1 MTQLIKSLIHK
12 TTFALSMLAAVV
24 SQAQN
29 NLKDIPDPDPAL
41 QMETFKVADGYEVT
55 LFASDPMVVKPI
67 QMNWDADGRLW
78 VASSIIYPHMRTG
91 EEANDKI
98 YVLED
103 TDGDGVADKSTIF
116 AEGLL
121 MPTGILPG
129 DGGVYVANSTEVLFL
144 KDTDGDGKAD
154 HREVLLTGFGT
165 GDTHHLIHT
174 FRWGPEGLLYFAQS
188 IYIYS
193 HVETPWGVRRLEGG
207 GVWQFRPENRKLE
220 VYARGLVNPWGL
232 QFDRWGQSFLTDG
245 AGGEGINYA
254 FPGATFVTAP
264 GAERIIRGLNPGQP
278 KHSGLDI
285 VSGRHM
291 ADWQGNF
298 ITNDFRANRINR
310 FTVEEQGSGFATKL
324 AEDLLWADHVSFRPV
339 DITMGPDGAIYVAD
353 WYNPII
359 QHGEV
364 DFHDPRRD
372 QQHGRIWRITKKGS
386 PLVEVPKLSQASIE
400 ELLEALK
407 APEDWTR
414 LQAKLVMKQRN
425 PEEVLPKLQEW
436 ISGLEPS
443 EAEYEHHLLEALWV
457 YQLFDQLNE
466 PLLAQ
471 LLNAKSHNARAAAV
485 RYLQFYTK
493 DIPNAQQAIEKA
505 VADSHPRVR
514 LEGVIAL
521 RQLNSP
527 AAATSALSVL
537 DKPMDEFLDFALWQ
551 TVRELEAS
559 WLPALKSNPNLFG
572 DSKRTVYALKSVN
585 NPEAVQLLVQLYQ
598 NKQVP
603 EEYQNEVLSAIARR
617 GESKDLDVL
626 FDLAVNNS
634 LGGNNNAAQLAALEE
649 AARQRKI
656 RPSKGLERIVG
667 FLNHENDAVAHTA
680 LRLIG
685 YWDMENQV
693 ERLVKIAQSAEPAQQ
708 KAALAALAAMSNS
721 KGQYWLTEMTGT
733 KYSPQIRVLATGQLA
748 NKDAVQASGIAV
760 NLLKQLPANV
770 DPTELFS
777 AFLSRREAI
786 GALGQA
792 LSENKIPESAAIA
805 GRKAMQQL
813 PFYYN
818 RLDEVTVLRNAL
830 EASGG
835 VLPPEKMPQQL
846 HPQQLSDLAAEIRS
860 TADPVLGEAIYRKAN
875 LMCQTC
881 HAIGGA
887 GGKIGPDL
895 SSLGTSSPIDNIIQ
909 SLLAPNESIKEGY
922 ELQRVVKK
930 DGTAVMGYLA
940 GDGASALVIRN
951 VAGIEESIPK
961 DQIEVHES
969 VPGSLMPP
977 GLTAGLEK
985 KEFIDLVGYLSKL
998 GQSGDFRVPNALF
1011 VRRWRAISGNKEW
1024 QAKVKQEGI
1033 GHVIKSDTKNSL
1045 LPVYSQV
1052 GGGVPLEELPV
1063 FEAGAKQYSALQFE
1077 IEVLTEGNVELLFDS
1092 TEGITAWAGQ
1102 NPLSLN
1108 GNSGGV
1114 QLSQGI
1120 HTFTVAVDRD
1130 ARTAGPLSIQIQDAA
1145 ASPAQV
1151 RLVMGQ

>member
-1 MTQLIKSLIHK
+1 MNQLIKSFLYK
-12 TTFALSMLAAVV
+12 VAVVPLMFTALV

-29 NLKDIPDPDPAL
+29 NLKEIPDPDPAL
-41 QMETFKVADGYEVT
+41 QMEKFKVADGYEVT

-154 HREVLLTGFGT
+154 HRQVLLTGFGT

-207 GVWQFRPENRKLE
+207 GVWQLRPENRKLE
-220 VYARGLVNPWGL
+220 VYAKGLVNPWGL

-291 ADWQGNF
+291 ADWQGDF

-386 PLVEVPKLSQASIE
+386 PLVEVPKLSQASLD
-400 ELLEALK
+400 ELFEALK
-407 APEDWTR
+407 SPEDWTR
-414 LQAKLVMKQRN
+414 LQAKLVIKQKN
-425 PEEVLPKLQEW
+425 SGEVLPKLQEW
-436 ISGLEPS
+436 IKGLDTGDS
-443 EAEYEHHLLEALWV
+443 QYEHHLLEALWV
-457 YQLFDQLNE
+457 HQLFDHLNQ
-466 PLLAQ
+466 PLLTQ
-471 LLNAKSHNARAAAV
+471 LLNAKSHNARAAAM
-485 RYLQFYTK
+485 RFLQFYIK
-493 DIPNAQQAIEKA
+493 EFPNAQQAIEKGA
-505 VADSHPRVR
+505 ADTHPRVR
-514 LEGVIAL
+514 LEAVVAL
-521 RQLNSP
+521 RQLQSP
-527 AAATSALSVL
+527 DAATAALSVL
-537 DKPMDEFLDFALWQ
+537 DKPMDEFLDFALWE
-551 TVRELEAS
+551 TVRELESS
-559 WLPALKSNPNLFG
+559 WLPALKNNPTVFG
-572 DSKRTVYALKSVN
+572 DAKKTVYALKSIN
-585 NPEAVQLLVQLYQ
+585 NPEAGHLLVQLYQ
-598 NKQVP
+598 KKQVP
-603 EEYQNEVLSAIARR
+603 EEYNNEVLSAIARR
-617 GESKDLDVL
+617 GETGDLDVL

-634 LGGNNNAAQLAALEE
+634 LGGSSRSAQLAALEE

-656 RPSKGLERIVG
+656 KPSKELGRIVG
-667 FLNHENDAVAHTA
+667 FLENEDERIVGTA

-693 ERLVKIAQSAEPAQQ
+693 DRLVKIAQADKPNHQ
-708 KAALAALAAMSNS
+708 KAALAALAAMSNN
-721 KGQYWLTEMTGT
+721 KGQYWLTELASN
-733 KYSPQIRVLATGQLA
+733 KYAPQIRVLATGQLA
-748 NKDAVQASGIAV
+748 SKDAVQASGIAV
-760 NLLKQLPANV
+760 NLLKQIPANV
-770 DPTELFS
+770 DATELFS
-777 AFLSRREAI
+777 AFLSRREGI

-813 PFYYN
+813 PFYFN
-818 RLDEVTVLRNAL
+818 RLDEVTVLRDAL

-846 HPQQLSDLAAEIRS
+846 HPQQLSNLAQEVRA
-860 TADPVLGEAIYRKAN
+860 TADPVLGEAIYRRAN
-875 LMCQTC
+875 LVCQTC
-881 HAIGGA
+881 HAVGGA

-930 DGTAVMGYLA
+930 DGSSVMGYLA
-940 GDGASALVIRN
+940 GDGASAVVIRN
-951 VAGIEESIPK
+951 VAGIEESVPK

-977 GLTAGLEK
+977 ALTASLDR
-985 KEFIDLVGYLSKL
+985 KEFVDLVGYLSKL
-998 GQSGDFRVPNALF
+998 GQSGDFRVPNSLF
-1011 VRRWRAISGNKEW
+1011 VRRWRAINGNKEW

-1033 GHVIKSDTKNSL
+1033 SQVIKEDAKNSL

-1052 GGGVPLEELPV
+1052 GGAIPLGELPV
-1063 FEAGAKQYSALQFE
+1063 FEAGSNRYSAVQFE
-1077 IEVLTEGNVELLFDS
+1077 IEVLTEGNVDLLLDS

-1102 NPLSLN
+1102 KPLPLN
-1108 GNSGGV
+1108 QNGGV
-1114 QLSQGI
+1114 VRLPQGI
-1120 HTFTVAVDRD
+1120 HSFTLAVDRNVRKD
-1130 ARTAGPLSIQIQDAA
+1130 GPLSVQIQDAST
-1145 ASPAQV
+1145 SPAQV

>member
-1 MTQLIKSLIHK
+1 MTHSIISRLQQVAV
-12 TTFALSMLAAVV
+12 ALLVLTPLM

-29 NLKDIPDPDPAL
+29 NLKEIPDPDPAL
-41 QMETFKVADGYEVT
+41 QMEKFKVAEGYEVS

-103 TDGDGVADKSTIF
+103 TDGDGVADKSTVF

-154 HREVLLTGFGT
+154 HKQVLLTGFGT

-207 GVWQFRPENRKLE
+207 GVWQLRPENRKLE

-285 VSGRHM
+285 VSGSHLS
-291 ADWQGNF
+291 DWNSSF

-324 AEDLLWADHVSFRPV
+324 AEDILWADHVSFRPV
-339 DITMGPDGAIYVAD
+339 DITVGPDGAIYVAD

-386 PLVEVPKLSQASIE
+386 PLVEVPKLTQASID
-400 ELLEALK
+400 ELFEALK
-407 APEDWTR
+407 AAEDWTR
-414 LQAKLVMKQRN
+414 LQAKLVLKQKKAD
-425 PEEVLPKLQEW
+425 EVLPKLQDW
-436 ISGLEPS
+436 IKGLDS
-443 EAEYEHHLLEALWV
+443 NDTEYEHHLLEAAWV
-457 YQLFDQLNE
+457 YQLFDRVDE
-466 PLLAQ
+466 Q
-471 LLNAKSHNARAAAV
+471 LLTKLLDAKSHQARAAAV
-485 RYLQFYTK
+485 RVLQLYTAK
-493 DIPNAQQAIEKA
+493 YSNAQQAIAKA
-505 VADSHPRVR
+505 VADEHPRVR
-514 LEGVIAL
+514 LEGVLAL
-521 RQLNSP
+521 RQLPSTASAT
-527 AAATSALSVL
+527 AALTVL

-551 TVRELEAS
+551 TVRELEAN
-559 WLPALKSNPNLFG
+559 WLPALKSNPNVLG
-572 DSKRTVYALKSVN
+572 DAKKTVYALKSIN
-585 NPEAVQLLVQLYQ
+585 NPEAGHLLVQLYQ
-598 NKQVP
+598 KNQVP
-603 EEYQNEVLSAIARR
+603 AEYSSEVLSALARR
-617 GESKDLDVL
+617 GEAKDLDVL
-626 FDLAVNNS
+626 FDLAVNNT
-634 LGGNNNAAQLAALEE
+634 LGGSAQAAQLSALEE

-656 RPSKGLERIVG
+656 KPSKGLDRLVG
-667 FLNHENDAVAHTA
+667 FLNHEDDAIAATA
-680 LRLIG
+680 IRLMG
-685 YWDMENQV
+685 HWDMENQV
-693 ERLVKIAQSAEPAQQ
+693 DRLVKLAQAGNGSEQ
-708 KAALAALAAMSNS
+708 KAALAALAAMSS
-721 KGQYWLTEMTGT
+721 DKGQYWLSELTGN
-733 KYSPQIRVLATGQLA
+733 KYSPQIRMLATSQLA
-748 NKDAVQASGIAV
+748 SKDAVQAAGIAA
-760 NLLKQLPANV
+760 NLLKQLPENV
-770 DPTELFS
+770 DATELFT
-777 AFLSRREAI
+777 AFMARREGI

-792 LSENKIPESAAIA
+792 LTENKIPAAAAIT
-805 GRKAMQQL
+805 GRKAIQKL
-813 PFYYN
+813 PFYFS
-818 RLDEVTVLRNAL
+818 RLDEVKTLREAL

-846 HPQQLSDLAAEIRS
+846 HPQQLSDLAQEVRA
-860 TADPVLGEAIYRKAN
+860 TADPVLGEVIYRRAN

-930 DGTAVMGYLA
+930 DGSSVMGYLA

-961 DQIEVHES
+961 AQIDVHEN

-977 GLTAGLEK
+977 GLTAGLDK
-985 KEFIDLVGYLSKL
+985 KEFVDLVGYLSKL
-998 GQSGDFRVPNALF
+998 GQSGDFRVPNSLF
-1011 VRRWRAISGNKEW
+1011 VRRWRAINGNKDW
-1024 QAKVKQEGI
+1024 QAKVKQEGVS
-1033 GHVIKSDTKNSL
+1033 HLIKADAKNSL
-1045 LPVYSQV
+1045 LPMYSKV
-1052 GGGVPLEELPV
+1052 SGALPLDELPT
-1063 FEAGAKQYSALQFE
+1063 FEVNTGKFSALQFE
-1077 IEVLTEGNVELLFDS
+1077 IEVLTEGNIALVFDS
-1092 TEGITAWAGQ
+1092 AEGISAWADRKPLTITQ
-1102 NPLSLN
+1102 NGAVATLPK
-1108 GNSGGV
+1108 
-1114 QLSQGI
+1114 GI
-1120 HTFTVAVDRD
+1120 HTFILAIDRNVRKD
-1130 ARTAGPLSIQIQDAA
+1130 GQLSLQLQDAA
-1145 ASPAQV
+1145 SSPAQV